1 VRCELHGPFVAAAR
15 LLRMSRMDQDEEDL
29 FLMQQLAPGNIVG
42 VHNYCDGWCERC
54 GFASRCVVY
63 ASLAREPM
71 LKADD
76 SLLEHL
82 KDRFDQV
89 RTLVARRS
97 TLSIEEALKNTGE
110 INAADSAEYDR
121 EQARRDERRR
131 HDPIL
136 REACAYADLV
146 GAWFELE
153 SDGLR
158 AHADA
163 LVRRA
168 EVENVDDISLTEL
181 ARILDAVDI
190 VRHDCLL
197 IFVKLRRAIDG
208 REDSERERWD
218 EDPVQNDH
226 NGSAKLALTCIDRS
240 EGAWRAIDQWY
251 TSGGGARAL
260 AEQLAELRT
269 AVEGRFPRA
278 RAFLRPGFDGLVTPD

>member
-1 VRCELHGPFVAAAR
+1 
-15 LLRMSRMDQDEEDL
+15 MSRMDQDEEDL
-29 FLMQQLAPGNIVG
+29 FLMQQLAPGTIVG
-42 VHNYCDGWCERC
+42 VHNYCDGWGERC
-54 GFASRCVVY
+54 GFANRCVVY

-76 SLLEHL
+76 PLLECL

-97 TLSIEEALKNTGE
+97 TFSIEEALKNVGE
-110 INAADSAEYDR
+110 IDAADAAAYDR
-121 EQARRDERRR
+121 DQARRDERRR
-131 HDPIL
+131 HDSIL
-136 REACAYADLV
+136 REARAYSDLV
-146 GAWFELE
+146 GAWFEVE
-153 SDGLR
+153 SDSLR

-168 EVENVDDISLTEL
+168 EVENVDDISRIEL
-181 ARILDAVDI
+181 ARILDSLDI
-190 VRHDCLL
+190 VRHDRLL

-208 REDSERERWD
+208 LEDSEREGWD

-226 NGSAKLALTCIDRS
+226 NGSAKLALSCIDRS

-251 TSGGGARAL
+251 LSGGGARAL
-260 AEQLAELRT
+260 AEQLAELRI

>member
-1 VRCELHGPFVAAAR
+1 
-15 LLRMSRMDQDEEDL
+15 MSGMEQDEEDV
-29 FLMQQLAPGNIVG
+29 FLMQQLAQGNIVG
-42 VHNYCDGWCERC
+42 VHNYCDSWCERC

-63 ASLAREPM
+63 ASLSREPM
-71 LKADD
+71 PKADD
-76 SLLEHL
+76 PLLEHL

-97 TLSIEEALKNTGE
+97 TFSIEEALKHIGDDS
-110 INAADSAEYDR
+110 AADSATYAR
-121 EQARRDERRR
+121 EEARRDERRR

-136 REACAYADLV
+136 REARAYSDLV
-146 GAWFELE
+146 GAWFEVE
-153 SDGLR
+153 SDCMR

-168 EVENVDDISLTEL
+168 EAENVDDISLIEL
-181 ARILDAVDI
+181 ARLLDAVNI

-197 IFVKLRRAIDG
+197 IFVKLHRAIDG
-208 REDSERERWD
+208 REEDEREGWD
-218 EDPVQNDH
+218 DDPVQNDH

-251 TSGGGARAL
+251 PSGGGRAL
-260 AEQLAELRT
+260 ADQLAALRA
-269 AVEGRFPRA
+269 AVEERFPRA

>member
-1 VRCELHGPFVAAAR
+1 
-15 LLRMSRMDQDEEDL
+15 MSRMDQDEEDL
-29 FLMQQLAPGNIVG
+29 FLMQQLAPGNIAG

-54 GFASRCVVY
+54 GFANRCVIY
-63 ASLAREPM
+63 ASLAGEPV

-76 SLLEHL
+76 PLLEHL

-89 RTLVARRS
+89 RTRVARRS
-97 TLSIEEALKNTGE
+97 TFNIEEALKNIGE
-110 INAADSAEYDR
+110 INAADAADYDR
-121 EQARRDERRR
+121 EQTSDERRR

-136 REACAYADLV
+136 REARAYSDLV
-146 GAWFELE
+146 AAWFEVE

-168 EVENVDDISLTEL
+168 EVERVDEISLIEL
-181 ARILDAVDI
+181 ARILDSVEI

-197 IFVKLRRAIDG
+197 IFVKLRRAIDSLEDSG
-208 REDSERERWD
+208 REAWD
-218 EDPVQNDH
+218 EDPVQNDQ
-226 NGSAKLALTCIDRS
+226 NGSVKLALTCIDRS
-240 EGAWRAIDQWY
+240 EGGWRAIDHWY
-251 TSGGGARAL
+251 PSSGGARAL
-260 AEQLAELRT
+260 AEQLVELRT

>member
-1 VRCELHGPFVAAAR
+1 MRFTPQSEAAAR
-15 LLRMSRMDQDEEDL
+15 LLRMRRMDQDEEDL
-29 FLMQQLAPGNIVG
+29 FLLQQLAPGNIVG

-63 ASLAREPM
+63 ASLARDPM
-71 LKADD
+71 LKADNP
-76 SLLEHL
+76 LLEHL
-82 KDRFDQV
+82 TDRFDQV

-97 TLSIEEALKNTGE
+97 TFSIEEALKKIGE
-110 INAADSAEYDR
+110 LNAADSAAYDR

-131 HDPIL
+131 RDPIL
-136 REACAYADLV
+136 REARAYSDLV
-146 GAWFELE
+146 GAWFEVE
-153 SDGLR
+153 SNGFR

-168 EVENVDDISLTEL
+168 EVENVDDISLAEL
-181 ARILDAVDI
+181 ARILDSIEI

-208 REDSERERWD
+208 QEDSGRDGWD

-251 TSGGGARAL
+251 PPGGGARAL

>member
-1 VRCELHGPFVAAAR
+1 
-15 LLRMSRMDQDEEDL
+15 MDQNEEDL

-42 VHNYCDGWCERC
+42 VHNYCDSWCERC
-54 GFASRCVVY
+54 GFATRCVVS

-71 LKADD
+71 PMADD
-76 SLLEHL
+76 PLLDHL

-97 TLSIEEALKNTGE
+97 TFSIEEVLKNVGDVS
-110 INAADSAEYDR
+110 AADSAAYDR
-121 EQARRDERRR
+121 EEARREERRR

-136 REACAYADLV
+136 REARAYADLV
-146 GAWFELE
+146 AAWFEVE
-153 SDGLR
+153 SDRMR

-168 EVENVDDISLTEL
+168 EVENVDDISLSEL

-208 REDSERERWD
+208 REDSQRDGWND
-218 EDPVQNDH
+218 DPVQNDH

-251 TSGGGARAL
+251 PPGGGRAL
-260 AEQLAELRT
+260 ADQLAALRT
-269 AVEGRFPRA
+269 AVEERFPRA

>member
-1 VRCELHGPFVAAAR
+1 
-15 LLRMSRMDQDEEDL
+15 
-29 FLMQQLAPGNIVG
+29 MQQLAPGNIVG
-42 VHNYCDGWCERC
+42 VHNYCDSWCGRC
-54 GFASRCVVY
+54 GFATRCVVN

-71 LKADD
+71 PKADD
-76 SLLEHL
+76 PLLEHL
-82 KDRFDQV
+82 KARFDQV

-97 TLSIEEALKNTGE
+97 TFSIEEVLKNVGDVS
-110 INAADSAEYDR
+110 AADSAAYDR
-121 EQARRDERRR
+121 EEARRDERRR

-136 REACAYADLV
+136 REARAYADLV
-146 GAWFELE
+146 AAWFEVE
-153 SDGLR
+153 SDCMR

-168 EVENVDDISLTEL
+168 EVENVDDISLSEL

-208 REDSERERWD
+208 REDSQREGWND
-218 EDPVQNDH
+218 DPVQNDH

-240 EGAWRAIDQWY
+240 EGAWRAIGQWY
-251 TSGGGARAL
+251 PPGGGRAL
-260 AEQLAELRT
+260 ADQLAALRA
-269 AVEGRFPRA
+269 AVEERFPRA

>member
-1 VRCELHGPFVAAAR
+1 MRFTPHSEPATR
-15 LLRMSRMDQDEEDL
+15 LLRLSRMDQDEEDL
-29 FLMQQLAPGNIVG
+29 FLMQQLAPMNIVG

-54 GFASRCVVY
+54 GFANRCVVY

-76 SLLEHL
+76 ALREHL
-82 KDRFDQV
+82 KDRFDHV

-97 TLSIEEALKNTGE
+97 TLSIEEALKNVGE
-110 INAADSAEYDR
+110 INAADSAAFDR

-131 HDPIL
+131 HDSIL
-136 REACAYADLV
+136 REARAYSDLV
-146 GAWFELE
+146 GAWFEVE
-153 SDGLR
+153 SDGMR

-168 EVENVDDISLTEL
+168 EVENVDEISLIEL
-181 ARILDAVDI
+181 ARILDSLDI
-190 VRHDCLL
+190 VRHDRLL

-208 REDSERERWD
+208 REDSEREGWD
-218 EDPVQNDH
+218 QDPVQNDH
-226 NGSAKLALTCIDRS
+226 NGSAKLALSCIDRS

-251 TSGGGARAL
+251 PSGGGARAL

>member
-1 VRCELHGPFVAAAR
+1 
-15 LLRMSRMDQDEEDL
+15 MDQDEEDL

-54 GFASRCVVY
+54 GFANRCVVY

-71 LKADD
+71 LQADD
-76 SLLEHL
+76 PLLECL

-97 TLSIEEALKNTGE
+97 TFSIEEALKNVGE
-110 INAADSAEYDR
+110 IDVADAAAYDR

-136 REACAYADLV
+136 REARAYSDLV
-146 GAWFELE
+146 GAWFEVE

-168 EVENVDDISLTEL
+168 EVENVDDISLIEL
-181 ARILDAVDI
+181 ARILDALDI

-197 IFVKLRRAIDG
+197 IFVKLRHAIDG
-208 REDSERERWD
+208 LEDSEREGWD

-251 TSGGGARAL
+251 PSGGGARAL

-278 RAFLRPGFDGLVTPD
+278 RAFLRPGFDGLVGPD